1 MNIPSFDSYGGIESM
16 TPEQLEFYKTLEK
29 NISNNN
35 YMDVDGNISYLF
47 TYAKKIILKLY
58 QRKTKALHR
67 RLILLSEKYRKYEK
81 FSAYCIYWANDCLL
95 ALNHLE
101 EYLVETELDPFEKN
115 NITNINI
122 RLTICLKLGKDI
134 STSDSLILSE
144 FRPSEIILENKNIF
158 LDCYAETYYEFLKE
172 NGNFFEYLCS
182 EIDCASG
189 EIYLFSGTPALM
201 TAGFKVID
209 FRGAKETCSLIRIM
223 ARVAENKLRIQLG
236 YPVVGEGWISE
247 TILYKKI
254 KERFPGT
261 TILQHGRPEFLGLQ
275 HYDIWLPHWRI
286 AIEYHGI
293 QHFRSI
299 DYFGGEES
307 FQKTIE
313 RDKRKIKLSKDNN
326 VKLFVVT
333 EGYDLDEL
341 INKIEHEK
349 TQITKMEFS

>member
-172 NGNFFEYLCS
+172 NGNFLNTF
-182 EIDCASG
+182 
-189 EIYLFSGTPALM
+189 
-201 TAGFKVID
+201 
-209 FRGAKETCSLIRIM
+209 
-223 ARVAENKLRIQLG
+223 ARK
-236 YPVVGEGWISE
+236 
-247 TILYKKI
+247 
-254 KERFPGT
+254 
-261 TILQHGRPEFLGLQ
+261 
-275 HYDIWLPHWRI
+275 
-286 AIEYHGI
+286 
-293 QHFRSI
+293 
-299 DYFGGEES
+299 
-307 FQKTIE
+307 
-313 RDKRKIKLSKDNN
+313 
-326 VKLFVVT
+326 
-333 EGYDLDEL
+333 
-341 INKIEHEK
+341 
-349 TQITKMEFS
+349 